1 MIALNNTIKN
11 FINKNKKFKS
21 EDIKRIVSQVL
32 LNQDYDKKLYQELIE
47 NNFELF
53 KNPFLDKLSN
63 NNIEL
68 KYFNKLLDESK
79 QINLLYEINK
89 FLDDGDDKTMSNI
102 YKNIPK
108 RNTYVRK
115 IDLIWKNISNNNKI
129 SLDKNKINFIESN
142 FNGNYEDYLLFII
155 PRITKLNEK
164 QLDILVP
171 EQDTEVSDI
180 EFIDTF
186 ESSDAKITEEESI
199 VDENEENDLEY
210 LKILEHNINNLQS
223 QLQNLND
230 KIIPRISNLEN
241 LINDVN
247 SKVEEHQK
255 FTKNSIEVLEQRIYK
270 IIEVTNNT
278 KL

>member
-32 LNQDYDKKLYQELIE
+32 LNQDYDKKLYQELIQ

-102 YKNIPK
+102 YKNGYIMW
-108 RNTYVRK
+108 N
-115 IDLIWKNISNNNKI
+115 
-129 SLDKNKINFIESN
+129 
-142 FNGNYEDYLLFII
+142 
-155 PRITKLNEK
+155 
-164 QLDILVP
+164 
-171 EQDTEVSDI
+171 
-180 EFIDTF
+180 
-186 ESSDAKITEEESI
+186 
-199 VDENEENDLEY
+199 
-210 LKILEHNINNLQS
+210 
-223 QLQNLND
+223 
-230 KIIPRISNLEN
+230 
-241 LINDVN
+241 
-247 SKVEEHQK
+247 
-255 FTKNSIEVLEQRIYK
+255 
-270 IIEVTNNT
+270 
-278 KL
+278 